1 MNKFDLPI
9 HKKVNDRTVTY
20 DPKTKMYSNSTN
32 TIKIKNVYDA
42 RAYNKLL
49 NEPTTTPT
57 QVNDMSKRIDNARQY
72 GGTAG
77 QFKTPREP
85 ETLFQDI
92 FSKKGNGLAIHD
104 KKPITTKMKANREVI
119 KSIQPLNVDR
129 YLEIRNAEP
138 VPTKRIEPIR
148 QEDPD
153 MKQGI
158 GALYKS
164 T

>member
-1 MNKFDLPI
+1 MI
-9 HKKVNDRTVTY
+9 KKDNDRVVTY
-20 DPKTKMYSNSTN
+20 DPKTRLYSNSSN

-49 NEPTTTPT
+49 NEPTATPK
-57 QVNDMSKRIDNARQY
+57 QVNDMSKRIDNARAY
-72 GGTAG
+72 SGAPKKEEG
-77 QFKTPREP
+77 
-85 ETLFQDI
+85 LFESI
-92 FSKKGNGLAIHD
+92 ITNLGKD
-104 KKPITTKMKANREVI
+104 KKPQKAKLAREISQTI
-119 KSIQPLNVDR
+119 KPSNIDE
-129 YLEIRNAEP
+129 YIKIRTEVAETSP
-138 VPTKRIEPIR
+138 STLRIVQ

>member
-1 MNKFDLPI
+1 MIKTKD
-9 HKKVNDRTVTY
+9 NDMVVTY

-49 NEPTTTPT
+49 NEPTATPK
-57 QVNDMSKRIDNARQY
+57 QVNDMSKRIDNARAY
-72 GGTAG
+72 SGAPKKEEG
-77 QFKTPREP
+77 
-85 ETLFQDI
+85 LFESI
-92 FSKKGNGLAIHD
+92 ITNLGKD
-104 KKPITTKMKANREVI
+104 KKPQKAKLAREISQTI
-119 KSIQPLNVDR
+119 KPSNIDE
-129 YLEIRNAEP
+129 YIKIRTEVAETSP
-138 VPTKRIEPIR
+138 STLRIVQ

>member
-1 MNKFDLPI
+1 MMKTKD
-9 HKKVNDRTVTY
+9 NDMVVTY

-49 NEPTTTPT
+49 NEPTATPK
-57 QVNDMSKRIDNARQY
+57 QVNDMSKRIDNARAY
-72 GGTAG
+72 SGAPKKEEG
-77 QFKTPREP
+77 
-85 ETLFQDI
+85 LFESI
-92 FSKKGNGLAIHD
+92 ITNLGKD
-104 KKPITTKMKANREVI
+104 KKPQKAKLAREISQTI
-119 KSIQPLNVDR
+119 KPSNIDE
-129 YLEIRNAEP
+129 YIKIRTEVAKTSP
-138 VPTKRIEPIR
+138 STVRIVQ

-158 GALYKS
+158 GSIYKP

>member
-1 MNKFDLPI
+1 MIKTKD
-9 HKKVNDRTVTY
+9 NDMVVTY

-49 NEPTTTPT
+49 NEPTATPK
-57 QVNDMSKRIDNARQY
+57 QVNDISKRINNARAY
-72 GGTAG
+72 SGAPKKEEG
-77 QFKTPREP
+77 
-85 ETLFQDI
+85 LFESI
-92 FSKKGNGLAIHD
+92 ITNLGKD
-104 KKPITTKMKANREVI
+104 KKPQKAKLAREISQTI
-119 KSIQPLNVDR
+119 KPSNIDE
-129 YLEIRNAEP
+129 YIKIRTEVAETSP
-138 VPTKRIEPIR
+138 STLRIVQ

-153 MKQGI
+153 MRQGI

>member
-1 MNKFDLPI
+1 MI
-9 HKKVNDRTVTY
+9 KKDNDRVVTY
-20 DPKTKMYSNSTN
+20 DPKTGTYTNSSN

-49 NEPTTTPT
+49 NEPTATPT
-57 QVNDMSKRIDNARQY
+57 QVNAMAKRLEKSRQMT
-72 GGTAG
+72 GAKKEEG
-77 QFKTPREP
+77 
-85 ETLFQDI
+85 LFESI
-92 FSKKGNGLAIHD
+92 ITNLGKD
-104 KKPITTKMKANREVI
+104 KKPQKAKLAREISQTI
-119 KSIQPLNVDR
+119 KPSNIDE
-129 YLEIRNAEP
+129 YIKIRTEVAETSP
-138 VPTKRIEPIR
+138 STVRIVR

>member
-1 MNKFDLPI
+1 MI
-9 HKKVNDRTVTY
+9 KKDNDRTVTY

-32 TIKIKNVYDA
+32 TIQIKNVYDA

-49 NEPTTTPT
+49 NEPTATPK
-57 QVNDMSKRIDNARQY
+57 QVNDMSKRIDNARAY
-72 GGTAG
+72 SGAPKKEEG
-77 QFKTPREP
+77 
-85 ETLFQDI
+85 LFESI
-92 FSKKGNGLAIHD
+92 ITNLGKD
-104 KKPITTKMKANREVI
+104 KKPQKAKLAREISQTI
-119 KSIQPLNVDR
+119 KPSNIDE
-129 YLEIRNAEP
+129 YIKIRTEVAETSP
-138 VPTKRIEPIR
+138 STLRIVQ

>member
-1 MNKFDLPI
+1 MNKFDLLI

-20 DPKTKMYSNSTN
+20 DPKTKMYSNSSN

-49 NEPTTTPT
+49 NEPTATPK
-57 QVNDMSKRIDNARQY
+57 QVNDMSKRIDNARAY
-72 GGTAG
+72 SGAPKKEEG
-77 QFKTPREP
+77 
-85 ETLFQDI
+85 LFESI
-92 FSKKGNGLAIHD
+92 ITNLGKD
-104 KKPITTKMKANREVI
+104 KKPQKAKLAREISQTI
-119 KSIQPLNVDR
+119 KPSNIDE
-129 YLEIRNAEP
+129 YIKIRTEVAETSP
-138 VPTKRIEPIR
+138 STLRIVQ

-153 MKQGI
+153 MRQGI

>member
-1 MNKFDLPI
+1 MI
-9 HKKVNDRTVTY
+9 KKDNDRVVTY
-20 DPKTKMYSNSTN
+20 DPKTGTYTNSSN

-49 NEPTTTPT
+49 NEPTATPK
-57 QVNDMSKRIDNARQY
+57 QVNDMSKRIDNARAY
-72 GGTAG
+72 SGAPKKEEG
-77 QFKTPREP
+77 
-85 ETLFQDI
+85 LFESI
-92 FSKKGNGLAIHD
+92 ITNLGKD
-104 KKPITTKMKANREVI
+104 KKPQKAKLAREISQTI
-119 KSIQPLNVDR
+119 KPSNIDE
-129 YLEIRNAEP
+129 YIKIRTEVAETSP
-138 VPTKRIEPIR
+138 STLRIVQ

>member
-1 MNKFDLPI
+1 MI
-9 HKKVNDRTVTY
+9 KKDNDRVVTY
-20 DPKTKMYSNSTN
+20 DPKTGTYTNSSN

-49 NEPTTTPT
+49 NEPTATPK
-57 QVNDMSKRIDNARQY
+57 QVNDMSKRIDNARAY
-72 GGTAG
+72 SGAPKKEEG
-77 QFKTPREP
+77 
-85 ETLFQDI
+85 LFESI
-92 FSKKGNGLAIHD
+92 ITNLGKD
-104 KKPITTKMKANREVI
+104 KKPQKAKLARAISQTIKPSNIDEYIKIRTEV
-119 KSIQPLNVDR
+119 
-129 YLEIRNAEP
+129 AETSP
-138 VPTKRIEPIR
+138 STLRIVQ

>member
-1 MNKFDLPI
+1 MIKTKD
-9 HKKVNDRTVTY
+9 NDMVVTY

-49 NEPTTTPT
+49 NEPTATPK
-57 QVNDMSKRIDNARQY
+57 QVNDMSKRIDNARAY
-72 GGTAG
+72 SGAPKKEEG
-77 QFKTPREP
+77 
-85 ETLFQDI
+85 LFESI
-92 FSKKGNGLAIHD
+92 ITNLGKD
-104 KKPITTKMKANREVI
+104 KKPQKAKLAREISQTI
-119 KSIQPLNVDR
+119 KPSNIDE
-129 YLEIRNAEP
+129 YIKIRTEVAETSP
-138 VPTKRIEPIR
+138 STVRIVQ

>member
-1 MNKFDLPI
+1 MIKTKD
-9 HKKVNDRTVTY
+9 NDMVVTY

-49 NEPTTTPT
+49 NEPTATPK
-57 QVNDMSKRIDNARQY
+57 QVNDMSKRIDNARAY
-72 GGTAG
+72 SGAPKKEEG
-77 QFKTPREP
+77 
-85 ETLFQDI
+85 LFESI
-92 FSKKGNGLAIHD
+92 ITNLGKD
-104 KKPITTKMKANREVI
+104 KKPQKAKLAREISQTI
-119 KSIQPLNVDR
+119 KPSNIDE
-129 YLEIRNAEP
+129 YIKIRTEVAETSP
-138 VPTKRIEPIR
+138 STVRIVQ
-148 QEDPD
+148 QEDPN